1 MRRILH
7 INYMTNSDLVL
18 HCAMWICVLNR
29 NWEMYLWHINIYR
42 IYLSDLF
49 IGFLFLTYLQLF
61 AFKLTFFLKRSLTS
75 VFLWKTFSSEN
86 PLHICRFK
94 KRYVNPNSKKLVP
107 LSLLCEL
114 NKLVLN
120 LTDEVWKAKPLNASK
135 DQAFKFTFG
144 KLALNLT
151 P

>member
-1 MRRILH
+1 MRFYATYPPYKLYDKFWFSATLRYVNLCFKQK
-7 INYMTNSDLVL
+7 L
-18 HCAMWICVLNR
+18 R
-29 NWEMYLWHINIYR
+29 NVFVAHK
-42 IYLSDLF
+42 YLSDLF

-120 LTDEVWKAKPLNASK
+120 LTDEVWNAKPLNASQ